1 MRVERL
7 YRYPV
12 KGLSAESLE
21 EVELAE
27 GETFPHDRRFALAQ
41 GDAPFDEA
49 EPRFLPKQNF
59 ACMMRNGKVVLIRA
73 AYDPRAGTLAL
84 AAEGHP
90 PLSAPT
96 GTAEGKAAIGDWL
109 IRYLGDEA
117 RHGTNPDGSPRPP
130 RFTEAPGHA
139 FTDQARKGVSL
150 INLATLDAFEKTI
163 GRRLDPLR
171 FRANIYFSG
180 LPAWAEHGWVGGEL
194 LLGGARLSV
203 FKRTVRCPATQVD
216 LRTGE
221 RDCDVPR
228 LLREHFGHADLGVH
242 ATVIEG
248 GRVAV
253 GDALEPA

>member
-1 MRVERL
+1 MRIEHL

-21 EVELAE
+21 EITLAE
-27 GETFPHDRRFALAQ
+27 GEVIPHDRRFALAQ

-49 EPRFLPKQNF
+49 APRFLPKQNF
-59 ACMMRNGKVVLIRA
+59 ACLMANARVALLHSAFDSRSGLLVIRGPGEERIA
-73 AYDPRAGTLAL
+73 ASTR
-84 AAEGHP
+84 
-90 PLSAPT
+90 
-96 GTAEGKAAIGDWL
+96 TAEGRATLSDFVT
-109 IRYLGDEA
+109 RFLGEEA
-117 RHGTNPDGSPRPP
+117 RGQL
-130 RFTEAPGHA
+130 RFVEAPGHA
-139 FTDQARKGVSL
+139 FTDQKRKGVSL
-150 INLATLDAFEKTI
+150 LNLASLRALEEAI

-180 LPAWAEHGWVGGEL
+180 LPAWAEFGWLGQEV
-194 LLGGARLSV
+194 LLGGARLEV

-216 LRTGE
+216 LESGE

-242 ATVIEG
+242 AAVLEG

-253 GDALEPA
+253 GDSLEPV